1 MDYSILETDNMNNTN
16 NTPGT
21 NETDEQWKRVV
32 TELTLLASDLALKA
46 KSEYRQKAL
55 LIARAIVIAI
65 GATESE
71 EKLRILHEQL
81 NEYVSKVEVLDSR
94 AAAISQQLKDLGIIT
109 K

>member
-1 MDYSILETDNMNNTN
+1 MDNTN

-71 EKLRILHEQL
+71 EKLEILHEQL
-81 NEYVSKVEVLDSR
+81 SEYLIKSDESYSR
-94 AAAISQQLKDLGIIT
+94 AASISQQLKDLGIIT